1 MENQIQGPVWPIVKR
16 AFSDWTDESIG
27 GKMVRVHKT
36 VYVTYVRIEH
46 DGVFYLQACTGTYV
60 TKELPKL
67 GNHEERA
74 INLLNETAYLAD
86 RYSKIQDVE
95 MVFPDG
101 TKVYVK
107 HDDQLPE
114 KEFNEKRF
122 HLI

>member
-16 AFSDWTDESIG
+16 VFSDWTTESIN
-27 GKMVRVHKT
+27 GKMVKVHKT
-36 VYVTYVRIEH
+36 VYATYVRIEH
-46 DGVFYLQACTGTYV
+46 DGTFYLQACTGTYV
-60 TKELPKL
+60 TKELSKL

-86 RYSKIQDVE
+86 RYAKIQDVE

-101 TKVYVK
+101 TKAYVK
-107 HDDQLPE
+107 HDDQRPE

-122 HLI
+122 HL